1 MCGNFGLIG
10 RRLPTDS
17 QALLPARVVKILK
30 KMGHETEVRGE
41 QAGGGLV
48 VARNPD
54 NQTLF
59 VGKKILNQKRGN
71 LTRSLESAFAPVRR
85 KARFQGIQ
93 PLESAI
99 AAVWHYRYGTS
110 SPPSIL
116 ETHWHEWMPPRDAIV
131 WQMENGQWVR
141 SRKNINHRV
150 THNGDFNAWR
160 IFDQSIETATLGL
173 WLERVL
179 HTPNATLGD
188 SPKIAGMMDLLITQG
203 MWDASLRLAY
213 QLEIADSIAAAFGGQ
228 DPAKSAPNTAPSQ
241 QALSHWAEIC
251 EAVWQKHNIVRRLS
265 DKDTANWIETQ
276 VLEISEQLSLSL
288 WSPAKLT
295 AFIRAAI
302 HAFLHNDVYRATQLF
317 LSRAEGSFGL
327 VTVSTLSEANLVLS
341 AQGQPMTIGF
351 NVPEAYIIYASE
363 PAAVNAVLVGMP
375 ESYRLD
381 LDQKAGEVALVSI
394 NNITIYSLTVACELS
409 ESELAQRLL
418 PTQHNPH
425 LHRPKAETKDPVA
438 SDIQEIPQVLNAIS
452 TTWKNPASLNCRS
465 AQHLAKLLIEKAK
478 HFDENR
484 EKMIKAELLSD
495 LAQSQTVDLLIV
507 GIESSLWLG
516 ERFAQDLKTLLPLLN
531 VKTLSANHVLRQ
543 LQHDPQ
549 ALHLGKTSIV
559 LAISQSGQTFP
570 TLQATHAFDQ
580 LYRKNVIAG
589 LFILTGELN
598 SLMGVVIAQSYAQ
611 GATFSGRIF
620 TNGSRQRS
628 AEPATLTVAAAQA
641 TLTELL
647 FYIATRLRQSFPNSS
662 PLGMTLSA
670 KSIFMLETIK
680 ADFLDRSVVAITGT
694 TTSGVRSNSPDHR
707 RLTRQGGKW
716 GQHVTETPLAWGI
729 HALYILIV
737 LGWAIPFGHP
747 IAVTQLLF
755 RSIFLIAGL
764 PGNLVLLLHP
774 VFTLADIGIAIFGA
788 WLWTLGLRFVQGRS
802 LFARTGKRTLVIG
815 DVPWVHQLLEAY
827 VSKLFALSYGIAS
840 VEVHGANSQDHM
852 LHTFGHRVVRGT
864 LVLLGIP
871 DGRRSQIQKNDQDAA
886 IMTGKQTDG
895 VRSSG
900 AGPEVIA
907 LGHNPAIAHKG
918 FHDTIVLESQTNTLL
933 EARVPLDQRILI
945 EEFREARFSSF
956 ERLLASYVLFWA
968 FAKQVTLFPLLKY
981 QHWKSQSR
989 TRIATTA
996 APVSGISL
1004 DLSPIEFALTQAALN
1019 GSSQRQS
1026 LLLAALSNEETAEAA
1041 INLLEKELNSS
1052 E

>member
-10 RRLPTDS
+10 RRLPVDS
-17 QALLPARVVKILK
+17 QALLPARVVEVFK
-30 KMGHETEVRGE
+30 KMGRETELRGE

-48 VARNPD
+48 VARNQD
-54 NQTLF
+54 NQVLF
-59 VGKKILNQKRGN
+59 VGKKILNQRRGN

-85 KARFQGIQ
+85 KVRSQGIQ
-93 PLESAI
+93 PLESVI
-99 AAVWHYRYGTS
+99 TAVWHYRYGTS

-116 ETHWHEWMPPRDAIV
+116 ETHWHEWMPARDAIV
-131 WQMENGQWVR
+131 WQIENGQWVR
-141 SRKNINHRV
+141 RRKNVNHRI

-160 IFDQSIETATLGL
+160 IFDQSIDTSTLGL

-213 QLEIADSIAAAFGGQ
+213 QLEIAESIEAAFGGQ
-228 DPAKSAPNTAPSQ
+228 DPSKSAPNTAPSR

-251 EAVWQKHNIVRRLS
+251 EEVWQKHKNARRS
-265 DKDTANWIETQ
+265 SGKDTLSWIENQ
-276 VLEISEQLSLSL
+276 VLEISERLSPSL
-288 WSPAKLT
+288 WSAPKRA

-302 HAFLHNDVYRATQLF
+302 DAFLHNDVYRATQLF

-327 VTVSTLSEANLVLS
+327 VTVSTLSEENLVLS

-351 NVPEAYIIYASE
+351 NVPDAYMIYASE
-363 PAAVNAVLVGMP
+363 PAAVNAVLVGLP

-381 LDQKAGEVALVSI
+381 LDQKAGEVALVGV
-394 NNITIYSLTVACELS
+394 NNITIYSLTADRELL
-409 ESELAQRLL
+409 ESELTQRSL
-418 PTQHNPH
+418 PTQRNPY
-425 LHRPKAETKDPVA
+425 LQRPKAETNDPVA
-438 SDIQEIPQVLNAIS
+438 SDIREIPQVLKAIETEWS
-452 TTWKNPASLNCRS
+452 HPASLNRRS
-465 AQHLAKLLIEKAK
+465 AEHLAKLLIEKAK
-478 HFDENR
+478 HVDENR
-484 EKMIKAELLSD
+484 EKMISVELP
-495 LAQSQTVDLLIV
+495 TVDLLIT

-516 ERFAQDLKTLLPLLN
+516 ERFAQDLKTLFPLLT
-531 VKTLSANHVLRQ
+531 VKAVSANHILRQ
-543 LQHDPQ
+543 FQHDPQ

-570 TLQATHAFDQ
+570 TLQATHVFNQ
-580 LYRKNVIAG
+580 LYRKRVIGG

-598 SLMGVVIAQSYAQ
+598 SLMGSAIAQSYAQ
-611 GATFSGRIF
+611 GATFSRRIF
-620 TNGSRQRS
+620 TNGSGQRS

-647 FYIATRLRQSFPNSS
+647 FYIATRLSQSFPNSS

-670 KSIFMLETIK
+670 KSLFILNTIK

-694 TTSGVRSNSPDHR
+694 TTSGVKSNSLDYQI
-707 RLTRQGGKW
+707 LVRQGRKW
-716 GQHVTETPLAWGI
+716 ALHVTETPLAWGI
-729 HALYILIV
+729 HAIYILIV
-737 LGWAIPFGHP
+737 LGWAIPFGH
-747 IAVTQLLF
+747 IISVGQLFF
-755 RSIFLIAGL
+755 RLMLWITGL
-764 PGNLVLLLHP
+764 PDEILFLLNPVL
-774 VFTLADIGIAIFGA
+774 TLADIGIAIFGP
-788 WLWTLGLRFVQGRS
+788 WLWTLGLRLVQGRP

-840 VEVHGANSQDHM
+840 LEVHGANSQDHM

-864 LVLLGIP
+864 LVLIGIP

-886 IMTGKQTDG
+886 IMTGKQADG

-900 AGPEVIA
+900 AGTEVIA
-907 LGHNPAIAHKG
+907 LGHDPAIANKG
-918 FHDTIVLESQTNTLL
+918 FHDTIVLGSKMNTLL
-933 EARVPLDQRILI
+933 EARVPLDERVVI
-945 EEFREARFSSF
+945 EELREARFISF
-956 ERLLASYVLFWA
+956 ERLLANYVLFWA
-968 FAKQVTLFPLLKY
+968 FAKKVTLFPLLNY
-981 QHWKSQSR
+981 QHWKTQSR

-1004 DLSPIEFALTQAALN
+1004 DVSQVDSAFTQATLTA
-1019 GSSQRQS
+1019 GSQRQTMLPCYFRHS
-1026 LLLAALSNEETAEAA
+1026 GDCR
-1041 INLLEKELNSS
+1041 
-1052 E
+1052 